1 LTAPAPRR
9 HLPATPINREITMRL
24 TRRAGLSLAL
34 AMPFAARAQSLP
46 ASITLVVG
54 AAPGGTT
61 DTLAREA
68 AETMRERLG
77 RNVVV
82 ENRAGAGGNLAA
94 TGVARAAPDGGT
106 LLVAFT
112 SHTLNAALMRQLP
125 YRPVEDFS
133 PVALLARLNANVLV
147 VGPSVREADLQAF
160 LAAARAAPDRFSFA
174 IGGVGSSL
182 HMQTVLFR
190 STLGLTG
197 PEIPHRGTAPALLDV
212 TAGHIDAMFAPMDV
226 AAPLLRDGR
235 IRAVAVTGEARQA
248 AFPNV
253 PTVREHAPQVGS
265 AAAWFGILGPAG
277 IPAPVVATLNEAIV
291 AATRTPRFQE
301 RVAVGGGDSPA
312 LSPADF
318 REFLVADTARWIET
332 ARIGNIRPE

>member
-1 LTAPAPRR
+1 M
-9 HLPATPINREITMRL
+9 HL
-24 TRRAGLSLAL
+24 TRRAGLGLAFAAPL
-34 AMPFAARAQSLP
+34 AARAQTLP
-46 ASITLVVG
+46 AAITLVVG

-82 ENRAGAGGNLAA
+82 ENRTGAGGNLAA

-125 YRPVEDFS
+125 YRPVEDFT
-133 PVALLARLNANVLV
+133 PVALLARLTSNVLV
-147 VGPSVREADLQAF
+147 VGPSVREADLPAF
-160 LAAARAAPDRFSFA
+160 LAAARATPDRYSFA

-190 STLGLTG
+190 SALRLTG
-197 PEIPHRGTAPALLDV
+197 PDIPHRGTAPALLDV
-212 TAGHIDAMFAPMDV
+212 TGGHVDAMFAPLDV
-226 AAPLLRDGR
+226 AAPLLREGR
-235 IRAVAVTGEARQA
+235 VRPLAVTGEARLP

-253 PTVREHAPQVGS
+253 PALREAAPEVGT
-265 AAAWFGILGPAG
+265 AAAWFGVLGPAG
-277 IPAPVVATLNEAIV
+277 MPAPVVAALHEAIT
-291 AATRTPRFQE
+291 AATRTPRFAE
-301 RVAVGGGDSPA
+301 RVASGGGEIPA
-312 LSPADF
+312 LSPAAFRDF
-318 REFLVADTARWIET
+318 LARDAAMWIET
-332 ARIGNIRPE
+332 ARLGNIRPE